1 LEGGFMSEAPEAS
14 PPAGYVQTVYGFDR
28 PQSTSGEDVFPQALV
43 ESPSGAAIDPNSA
56 SVQVME
62 TAPVDILPPYVDA
75 AAPGLPGGTFG
86 DPVNRAPVVFGVSP
100 VAGASTWARLLGL
113 VEVGSVEAVVQAAS
127 SGVPV
132 VLVCRSTESS
142 VATCFDAIAAS
153 RGQVR
158 IAAVVVIPDAPGAV
172 IRSVQHRL
180 KILGSSHRLV
190 QVPWVKALRA
200 VGLDRITDEIRL
212 SKPVARAV
220 SKVSTALELGAVG
233 KEKV

>member
-1 LEGGFMSEAPEAS
+1 MSEAPEAS

-43 ESPSGAAIDPNSA
+43 ESPSAVGIDPNPASA
-56 SVQVME
+56 QVME
-62 TAPVDILPPYVDA
+62 TAPVDTLPPYVDA
-75 AAPGLPGGTFG
+75 AVSGPPGGTFG

-100 VAGASTWARLLGL
+100 VAGASTWAHLLGL
-113 VEVGSVEAVVQAAS
+113 GEVFTFEAVVQAAS

-142 VATCFDAIAAS
+142 VAACFDVIAAS

-158 IAAVVVIPDAPGAV
+158 ISAVVMVPDAPGAV
-172 IRSVQHRL
+172 IRSVQYRL
-180 KILGSSHRLV
+180 KILSSCHRLV
-190 QVPWVKALRA
+190 QVPWVKDLRA

-212 SKPVARAV
+212 SKPVVRAV
-220 SKVSTALELGAVG
+220 SKVGTALELGVVG
-233 KEKV
+233 KGKV

>member
-1 LEGGFMSEAPEAS
+1 MSEAPEAS

-28 PQSTSGEDVFPQALV
+28 PQSTSGEDVFPQAFV
-43 ESPSGAAIDPNSA
+43 ESPSAAAIDPNPA
-56 SVQVME
+56 AVQLP
-62 TAPVDILPPYVDA
+62 APVGTLPPYADA
-75 AAPGLPGGTFG
+75 AVPGLPGTFG

-113 VEVGSVEAVVQAAS
+113 IEVFTLEAVVQAAS

-142 VATCFDAIAAS
+142 VAACFDVIAAS

-158 IAAVVVIPDAPGAV
+158 IAAVVVVPDAPGAV

>member
-1 LEGGFMSEAPEAS
+1 MSEAPEAS

-43 ESPSGAAIDPNSA
+43 EAPSAAATDPNPASA
-56 SVQVME
+56 QVME

-100 VAGASTWARLLGL
+100 VAGASTWAHLLGL
-113 VEVGSVEAVVQAAS
+113 AEVFTFEAVVQAAS

-142 VATCFDAIAAS
+142 VAACFDFISANQEILSSIAL
-153 RGQVR
+153 
-158 IAAVVVIPDAPGAV
+158 ILVVPDAPGRV
-172 IRSVQHRL
+172 IREVRYQI
-180 KILGSSHRLV
+180 KILSGAHSV
-190 QVPWVKALRA
+190 MQVPWISTLRA
-200 VGLDRITDEIRL
+200 VKL
-212 SKPVARAV
+212 SDDIPQ
-220 SKVSTALELGAVG
+220 SKDLVKAIKKVNSSLPNKFPQG
-233 KEKV
+233 KEKS

>member
-1 LEGGFMSEAPEAS
+1 MSEAPEAS

-113 VEVGSVEAVVQAAS
+113 VEVFTFEAVVQAAS

-142 VATCFDAIAAS
+142 VAACFDAIAAS

>member
-1 LEGGFMSEAPEAS
+1 MSEAPEAS

-43 ESPSGAAIDPNSA
+43 ESPSAAATDPNSA

-62 TAPVDILPPYVDA
+62 TAPVDTLPPYANA

-86 DPVNRAPVVFGVSP
+86 DPVNRVPVVFGVSP

-113 VEVGSVEAVVQAAS
+113 AEVFTFEAVVQAAS

-142 VATCFDAIAAS
+142 VAACFDAIAAS

-158 IAAVVVIPDAPGAV
+158 IAAVVVVPDAPGAV

-190 QVPWVKALRA
+190 QVPWVKDLRA

-220 SKVSTALELGAVG
+220 SKVSTALELGVVG

>member
-1 LEGGFMSEAPEAS
+1 MSEAPEAS

-43 ESPSGAAIDPNSA
+43 ESPSAAATDPNPA
-56 SVQVME
+56 AVQLP
-62 TAPVDILPPYVDA
+62 APVGTLPPYADA
-75 AAPGLPGGTFG
+75 AVPGLPGTFG
-86 DPVNRAPVVFGVSP
+86 DPVNRVPVVFGVSP

-113 VEVGSVEAVVQAAS
+113 AEVFTFEAVVQAAS

-142 VATCFDAIAAS
+142 VAACFDAIAAS

-158 IAAVVVIPDAPGAV
+158 IAAVVVVPDAPGAV

-220 SKVSTALELGAVG
+220 SKVSTALELGVVG

>member
-1 LEGGFMSEAPEAS
+1 MSEAPEAS

-43 ESPSGAAIDPNSA
+43 ESPSAAATDPNPA
-56 SVQVME
+56 AVQLP
-62 TAPVDILPPYVDA
+62 APVGTLPPYVDA
-75 AAPGLPGGTFG
+75 AVPGLPGTFG
-86 DPVNRAPVVFGVSP
+86 DPVNRVPVVFGVSP

-113 VEVGSVEAVVQAAS
+113 VEVFTFEAVVQAAS

-142 VATCFDAIAAS
+142 VAACFDVIAAS

-158 IAAVVVIPDAPGAV
+158 IAAVVVVPDAPGAV
-172 IRSVQHRL
+172 IRSVQYRL

-220 SKVSTALELGAVG
+220 SKVSTALELGVVG

>member
-1 LEGGFMSEAPEAS
+1 MSGSQPTIRHAFNKKPRMAGLFLRLGYCAAGSLAGFSLS
-14 PPAGYVQTVYGFDR
+14 VAG
-28 PQSTSGEDVFPQALV
+28 
-43 ESPSGAAIDPNSA
+43 
-56 SVQVME
+56 
-62 TAPVDILPPYVDA
+62 
-75 AAPGLPGGTFG
+75 
-86 DPVNRAPVVFGVSP
+86 

-113 VEVGSVEAVVQAAS
+113 AEVFTFEAVVQAAS

-142 VATCFDAIAAS
+142 VAACFDAIAAS

-158 IAAVVVIPDAPGAV
+158 IAAVVVVPDAPGAV

-190 QVPWVKALRA
+190 QVPWVKDLRA

>member
-1 LEGGFMSEAPEAS
+1 MSEAPEAS

-43 ESPSGAAIDPNSA
+43 ESPSAAAIDPNSA

-75 AAPGLPGGTFG
+75 AVPGLPGTFG

-100 VAGASTWARLLGL
+100 VAGASTWAHLLGL
-113 VEVGSVEAVVQAAS
+113 AEVFTFEAVVQAAS

-142 VATCFDAIAAS
+142 VAACFDFISANQEILSSIAL
-153 RGQVR
+153 
-158 IAAVVVIPDAPGAV
+158 ILVVPDAPGRV
-172 IRSVQHRL
+172 IREVRHQI
-180 KILGSSHRLV
+180 KILSGAHSV
-190 QVPWVKALRA
+190 MQVPWISTLRA
-200 VGLDRITDEIRL
+200 VKL
-212 SKPVARAV
+212 SDDIPQ
-220 SKVSTALELGAVG
+220 SKDLVKAIKKVNSSLPNKFPQG
-233 KEKV
+233 KEKS

>member
-1 LEGGFMSEAPEAS
+1 MSEAPEAS

-43 ESPSGAAIDPNSA
+43 ESPSAAATDPNPA
-56 SVQVME
+56 AVQLP
-62 TAPVDILPPYVDA
+62 APVGTLPPYVDA
-75 AAPGLPGGTFG
+75 AVPGLPGTFG
-86 DPVNRAPVVFGVSP
+86 DPVNRVPVVFGVSP

-113 VEVGSVEAVVQAAS
+113 AEVFTFEAVVQAAS

-142 VATCFDAIAAS
+142 VAACFDAIAAS

-158 IAAVVVIPDAPGAV
+158 IAAVVVVPDAPGAV

-220 SKVSTALELGAVG
+220 SKVSTALELGVVG

>member
-1 LEGGFMSEAPEAS
+1 MSEAPEAS

-113 VEVGSVEAVVQAAS
+113 VEVFTFEAVVQAAS

-142 VATCFDAIAAS
+142 VAACFDAIAAS

-158 IAAVVVIPDAPGAV
+158 I
-172 IRSVQHRL
+172 
-180 KILGSSHRLV
+180 
-190 QVPWVKALRA
+190 A

>member
-1 LEGGFMSEAPEAS
+1 MSEVPEAS

-43 ESPSGAAIDPNSA
+43 ESPSAAAIDPNSA

-62 TAPVDILPPYVDA
+62 TAPVDTLPPYVDA
-75 AAPGLPGGTFG
+75 AVSGPPGGTFG
-86 DPVNRAPVVFGVSP
+86 DPVNRVPVVFGVSP
-100 VAGASTWARLLGL
+100 VAGASTWAHLLGL
-113 VEVGSVEAVVQAAS
+113 GEVFTFEAVVQAAS

-142 VATCFDAIAAS
+142 VAACFDAIAAS
-153 RGQVR
+153 RGRVQ
-158 IAAVVVIPDAPGAV
+158 IFAVVVVPDAPGAV
-172 IRSVQHRL
+172 IRSVQYRL

-190 QVPWVKALRA
+190 QVPWVKDLRA

-212 SKPVARAV
+212 SKPVVRAV
-220 SKVSTALELGAVG
+220 SKVSTALELGVVG

>member
-1 LEGGFMSEAPEAS
+1 MSEAPEAS
-14 PPAGYVQTVYGFDR
+14 PPTGYVQTVYGFDR

-113 VEVGSVEAVVQAAS
+113 VEVFTFEAVVQAAS

-153 RGQVR
+153 RGRVQ
-158 IAAVVVIPDAPGAV
+158 IFAVVVVPDAPGAV
-172 IRSVQHRL
+172 IRSVQYRL

-190 QVPWVKALRA
+190 QVPWVKDLRA
-200 VGLDRITDEIRL
+200 IGLDRITDEIRL

-220 SKVSTALELGAVG
+220 SKVSTALELGVVG

>member
-1 LEGGFMSEAPEAS
+1 MSEAPEAS

-43 ESPSGAAIDPNSA
+43 ESPSAAATDPNPA
-56 SVQVME
+56 AVQLP
-62 TAPVDILPPYVDA
+62 APVGTLPPYADA
-75 AAPGLPGGTFG
+75 AAPGLPGTFG
-86 DPVNRAPVVFGVSP
+86 DPVNRVPVVFGVSP

-113 VEVGSVEAVVQAAS
+113 AEVGSVEAVVQAAS

-142 VATCFDAIAAS
+142 VAACFDAIAAS

-220 SKVSTALELGAVG
+220 SKVSTALELGVVG

>member
-1 LEGGFMSEAPEAS
+1 MSEAPEAS

-43 ESPSGAAIDPNSA
+43 ESPSAAATDPNPA
-56 SVQVME
+56 AVQLP
-62 TAPVDILPPYVDA
+62 APVGTLPPYADA
-75 AAPGLPGGTFG
+75 AVPGLPGTFG
-86 DPVNRAPVVFGVSP
+86 DPVNRVPVVFGVSP

-113 VEVGSVEAVVQAAS
+113 VEVFTFEAVVQAAS

-142 VATCFDAIAAS
+142 VAACFDAIAAS

>member
-1 LEGGFMSEAPEAS
+1 MSEAPEAS

-43 ESPSGAAIDPNSA
+43 ESPSAAAIDPNSA
-56 SVQVME
+56 AVQLP
-62 TAPVDILPPYVDA
+62 APVGTLPPYADA
-75 AAPGLPGGTFG
+75 AVPGLPGTFG
-86 DPVNRAPVVFGVSP
+86 DPVNRVPVVFGVSP

-113 VEVGSVEAVVQAAS
+113 AEVFTFEAVVQAAS

-142 VATCFDAIAAS
+142 VAACFDAIAAS

-158 IAAVVVIPDAPGAV
+158 IAAVVVVPDAPGAV

-220 SKVSTALELGAVG
+220 SKVSTALELGVVG

>member
-1 LEGGFMSEAPEAS
+1 MSEAPEAL
-14 PPAGYVQTVYGFDR
+14 PLAGYVQTVYGFDR
-28 PQSTSGEDVFPQALV
+28 PQSTSGEDVFPQAFV

-86 DPVNRAPVVFGVSP
+86 DPVSRAPVVFGVSP

-113 VEVGSVEAVVQAAS
+113 VEVFTFEAVVQAAS

-142 VATCFDAIAAS
+142 VAACFDAIAAS

-158 IAAVVVIPDAPGAV
+158 IAAVVVVPDAPGAV

>member
-1 LEGGFMSEAPEAS
+1 MSEAPEAS

-43 ESPSGAAIDPNSA
+43 ESPSAAATDPNPA
-56 SVQVME
+56 AVQLP
-62 TAPVDILPPYVDA
+62 APVGTLPPYVDA
-75 AAPGLPGGTFG
+75 AVPGLPGTFG
-86 DPVNRAPVVFGVSP
+86 DPVNRVPVVFGVSP

-113 VEVGSVEAVVQAAS
+113 VEVFTFEAVVQAAS

-142 VATCFDAIAAS
+142 VAACFDAIAAS
-153 RGQVR
+153 RGRVQ
-158 IAAVVVIPDAPGAV
+158 IFAVVVVPDAPGAV
-172 IRSVQHRL
+172 IRSVQYRL

-220 SKVSTALELGAVG
+220 SKVSTALELGVVG

>member
-1 LEGGFMSEAPEAS
+1 MSEAPEAL
-14 PPAGYVQTVYGFDR
+14 PLAGYVQTVYGFDR
-28 PQSTSGEDVFPQALV
+28 PQSTSGEDVFPQAFV

-113 VEVGSVEAVVQAAS
+113 VEVFTFEAVVQAAS

-142 VATCFDAIAAS
+142 VAACFDAIAAS

>member
-1 LEGGFMSEAPEAS
+1 MSEAPEAS

-43 ESPSGAAIDPNSA
+43 ESPSAAATDPNPA
-56 SVQVME
+56 AVQLP
-62 TAPVDILPPYVDA
+62 APVGTLPPYVDA
-75 AAPGLPGGTFG
+75 AVPGLPGGTFG
-86 DPVNRAPVVFGVSP
+86 DPVSRAPVVFGVSP
-100 VAGASTWARLLGL
+100 VVGASTWARLLGL
-113 VEVGSVEAVVQAAS
+113 VEVFTFEAVVQAAS

-142 VATCFDAIAAS
+142 VAACFDAIAAS

-158 IAAVVVIPDAPGAV
+158 IAAVVVVPDAPGAV

-190 QVPWVKALRA
+190 QVPWVKDLRA

>member
-1 LEGGFMSEAPEAS
+1 MSEAPEAL
-14 PPAGYVQTVYGFDR
+14 PLAGYVQTVYGFDR

-43 ESPSGAAIDPNSA
+43 ESPSAEATDPNPA
-56 SVQVME
+56 AVQLP
-62 TAPVDILPPYVDA
+62 APVGTLPPYVDA
-75 AAPGLPGGTFG
+75 AVPGLPGGTFG
-86 DPVNRAPVVFGVSP
+86 DPVSRAPVVFGVSP
-100 VAGASTWARLLGL
+100 VVGASTWARLLGL
-113 VEVGSVEAVVQAAS
+113 VEVFTFEAVVQAAS

-142 VATCFDAIAAS
+142 VAACFDAIAAS

-158 IAAVVVIPDAPGAV
+158 IAAVVVVPDAPGAV

-190 QVPWVKALRA
+190 QVPWVKDLRA

>member
-1 LEGGFMSEAPEAS
+1 MSEAPEAS

-43 ESPSGAAIDPNSA
+43 ESPSGAATDPNPA
-56 SVQVME
+56 AVQLP
-62 TAPVDILPPYVDA
+62 APVDILPPYVDA
-75 AAPGLPGGTFG
+75 AAPGLPGGTFS

-113 VEVGSVEAVVQAAS
+113 VEVFTFEAVVQAAS

-142 VATCFDAIAAS
+142 VAACFDAIAAS